1 MISPVFKQLSEQDA
15 YKHVYF
21 GKLDVDKV
29 KESAQMAKITAMPT
43 FQFYKDG
50 KMIRIQSF
58 I

>member
-1 MISPVFKQLSEQDA
+1 MISPVFKQLAEQES

-43 FQFYKDG
+43 FQV
-50 KMIRIQSF
+50 ICC
-58 I
+58 